1 MTIKNNKI
9 LKNKLNQVGKRPVYW
24 KLQNIAKIKK
34 NINEWRDTRG
44 WKCDSHKWRKYLQI
58 RSDKRLIYK
67 DTERIPTTQQ
77 KPLTKFKN
85 EQNTWIDIFQR

>member
-9 LKNKLNQVGKRPVYW
+9 LKNKLNQVGKRPVHW

-34 NINEWRDTRG
+34 NINEWRDTRK
-44 WKCDSHKWRKYLQI
+44 WKRDSHKWRKYLQI
-58 RSDKRLIYK
+58 TSDKRLIYK
-67 DTERIPTTQQ
+67 DIERIPTTHQ